1 MNRSR
6 RLRGAL
12 ALLLALALLCTLSL
26 PVSAF
31 FWNKK
36 DGEPYVE
43 DFSKNGLIGSSI
55 TFAPEDFPVK
65 SSNKAVL
72 NGITL
77 LTLPDP
83 GAGSLTIGGQP
94 LAAGTVVDSTALS
107 GLRFQSAPAPTVTT
121 TAFTFTPS
129 FSTGQEG
136 KTATVTLYLLTQ
148 ENKAPVAR
156 NMELST
162 YKNVAVTGYFD
173 AVDGEGDVLTFQLT
187 SNPARGA
194 VKLSEDGSSQFVY
207 TPYENK
213 TGGDSFTYVAVDPA
227 GNVSPEAK
235 ITIRIEKPDTKVT
248 YADLDGNSAHK
259 AAIRLAEEG
268 IYTGQYVD
276 GRYFFDPDAQ
286 VSRAQFLTMAMAAA
300 GVEPMEG
307 VTLTGFSD
315 DDAIPTW
322 CKGNVTAA
330 LKTGAIQGSRDETG
344 APVFQA
350 NESVTRAEA
359 TVMLNNLL
367 RISDVPAEVF
377 FSTSEDAEP
386 HWAAQATANLAAS
399 GVIHEQNVS
408 QFAEPLTRAEAA
420 ELLDGALDV
429 MEARE
434 ETGWLPWR

>member
-1 MNRSR
+1 MKRS
-6 RLRGAL
+6 LQLGAL
-12 ALLLALALLCTLSL
+12 APLLVLALLGSL
-26 PVSAF
+26 MAPASAF
-31 FWNKK
+31 FWDRK
-36 DGEPYVE
+36 DDVPLVE
-43 DFSKNGLIGSSI
+43 DFSKNGLIGSDIAFS
-55 TFAPEDFPVK
+55 PEDFAVK
-65 SSNKAVL
+65 SNNKAVL
-72 NGITL
+72 NSITL
-77 LTLPDP
+77 LTLPDA
-83 GAGSLTIGGQP
+83 GAGTLSIGGQP
-94 LAAGTVVDSTALS
+94 LEAGSVVDSTALS
-107 GLRFQSAPAPTVTT
+107 GLRFQTSPSPTVTT

-136 KTATVTLYLLTQ
+136 PAATVTLYLLTQ
-148 ENKAPVAR
+148 ANGAPVAR

-162 YKNVAVTGYFD
+162 YKNVAVTGWFD

-194 VKLSEDGSSQFVY
+194 VTLSEDGSSRFVY

-235 ITIRIEKPDTKVT
+235 ITVRIEKPDTKVT

-307 VTLTGFSD
+307 VTMTGFSD
-315 DDAIPTW
+315 DEAIPTW
-322 CKGNVTAA
+322 CKGTVTAA
-330 LKTGAIQGSRDETG
+330 LRAGAVQGSRDEDG

-350 NESVTRAEA
+350 QAPITRAEA

-367 RISDVPAEVF
+367 NISDVPAEVF
-377 FSTSEDAEP
+377 FDGSGEGAP
-386 HWAAQATANLAAS
+386 HWAVQAAANLAAS
-399 GVIHEQNVS
+399 GVLQARSAVS
-408 QFAEPLTRAEAA
+408 LSQTLTRAEAA

-429 MEARE
+429 MAARE
-434 ETGWLPWR
+434 GNGWPW